1 MQTKGVCIQYIQKT
15 TWNYFDNYIIVHL
28 IFSIQNKRGS
38 LSFVEYLILLNMN
51 FSSTFCHSYLK
62 NKKYILANDVM
73 NKYFK
78 QNSILLR
85 FIQLSRISLFIS
97 PPLFNHIYILEIMF
111 AQLHFLFQ
119 YTRTETKPFRDIR
132 KHLSLLSIR
141 MAIH

>member
-1 MQTKGVCIQYIQKT
+1 
-15 TWNYFDNYIIVHL
+15 
-28 IFSIQNKRGS
+28 
-38 LSFVEYLILLNMN
+38 
-51 FSSTFCHSYLK
+51 
-62 NKKYILANDVM
+62 M

-111 AQLHFLFQ
+111 ALLHFLFQ
-119 YTRTETKPFRDIR
+119 YTRTETKPVRDIR

>member
-1 MQTKGVCIQYIQKT
+1 
-15 TWNYFDNYIIVHL
+15 
-28 IFSIQNKRGS
+28 
-38 LSFVEYLILLNMN
+38 
-51 FSSTFCHSYLK
+51 
-62 NKKYILANDVM
+62 M

-141 MAIH
+141 MDIH